1 MSDDDKAF
9 TPPGWESLTP
19 AEQAGFDRFW
29 AAYTDFEVA
38 KGRLIIEADEAASAI
53 QGFADAMESFDFR
66 LALDEAEEVATHPD
80 LAEFNVAMDGWYA

>member
-1 MSDDDKAF
+1 MSPDEKPF

-29 AAYTDFEVA
+29 AAWIDYQVVRA
-38 KGRLIIEADEAASAI
+38 RLVIEADQAAAAI
-53 QGFADAMESFDFR
+53 QGFADAMETFDFR

-80 LAEFNVAMDGWYA
+80 LVELNVSMDGWYA